1 MLIWAQRE
9 IQLFW
14 ILRPYYHKGKR
25 LSDRR
30 NGHMT
35 NTILIS
41 NDNID
46 DCENSDDENNCDE
59 NDNGDENSDEWQ

>member
-9 IQLFW
+9 IQLFGVW
-14 ILRPYYHKGKR
+14 RPYYHKGKR

-46 DCENSDDENNCDE
+46 DCCQKKRLQLMLQFSFSNMC
-59 NDNGDENSDEWQ
+59 